1 MMKHVMRCAW
11 MAMDARRGAPPAVIC
26 GQAPQR
32 RRRAIQA
39 QPFGASAFGRI
50 ASLRRLVVE

>member
-1 MMKHVMRCAW
+1 MQ
-11 MAMDARRGAPPAVIC
+11 GAPRRPQSFC

-50 ASLRRLVVE
+50 VSLRRLVVE